1 MTTEEQARQLLY
13 QELQEFSKK
22 SIDGALGLLQEGNT
36 IPFIA
41 RYRKEVTGYLD
52 EVAILKIAERKQYLD
67 NLLKRKEDVL
77 KNIAEQGKLTPALQ
91 KAIEGASQLTQVED
105 LYLPFKQ
112 KRRTKATI
120 AKENGLEPLAALLT
134 VQDPKLAV
142 EERASEFLNEK
153 VSTVEEA
160 LAGAIEILAE
170 GYAEN
175 AQYRQKIRQL
185 TRAKGLYETKEKDAT
200 LDEKGVYQLY
210 YEFKEPLAKMV
221 SHRILATNRGEK
233 EGVLKVNLIAPEG
246 EILQYLQEKIMTRQS
261 PATAYL
267 LTAIN
272 EAYKRFIGPSI
283 ERELRKELT
292 DAAEEQAIKI
302 FGENL
307 KNLLLQ
313 PALKGKVVMGF
324 DPAYRTGCK
333 LAVVDA
339 TGKLLGVDVIYPHK
353 PAPEAKRK
361 AAFGQFKQLLKEYQ
375 VEMIAI
381 GNGTASRESEEFVA
395 SVLKEMPTEIFYLI
409 VSEAGASV
417 YSASQEARDEFP
429 QLQVEQRS
437 AVSIARRIQDPLA
450 ELVKIDP
457 QAVGVGQYQHDVSQK
472 NLKEQLSFVVET
484 AVNRVG
490 VNLNTASAQL
500 LQFVAGLNKTIAQ
513 NIITYREEAGV
524 FTSRAQLKKV
534 PRLGPKAF
542 EQAVGFLRI
551 LNGKNPLDQ
560 TGIHPESYRATEAL
574 LTNLN
579 LPAKALG
586 TAAMNTALSAVD
598 IPAMAEELSIGEATL
613 ADIIQQLQKPGRD
626 IRDDLPQPLLKKDI
640 LKLED
645 LAAGMELEGTVR
657 NVVDFGAF
665 VDIGVKQDGLVHLSK
680 LAKTFVKHPTDVV
693 AVGDVVTVWVEAV
706 DSKRGRISLTMIAP
720 KKND

>member
-134 VQDPKLAV
+134 AQDPKLAV

-185 TRAKGLYETKEKDAT
+185 TRAKGLYETKEKDAA

-233 EGVLKVNLIAPEG
+233 EGILKVNLIAPEG

-267 LTAIN
+267 LTATN

-500 LQFVAGLNKTIAQ
+500 LQFVAGLNKAIAQ

-551 LNGKNPLDQ
+551 LNGQNPLDQ

-579 LPAKALG
+579 LSAKALG
-586 TAAMNTALSAVD
+586 TAAMNTALSTVD
-598 IPAMAEELSIGEATL
+598 VPAMAEELSIGEATL

>member
-134 VQDPKLAV
+134 AQDPKLAV

-185 TRAKGLYETKEKDAT
+185 TRAKGLYETKEKDAA

>member
-170 GYAEN
+170 SYAEN

-261 PATAYL
+261 PATVYL